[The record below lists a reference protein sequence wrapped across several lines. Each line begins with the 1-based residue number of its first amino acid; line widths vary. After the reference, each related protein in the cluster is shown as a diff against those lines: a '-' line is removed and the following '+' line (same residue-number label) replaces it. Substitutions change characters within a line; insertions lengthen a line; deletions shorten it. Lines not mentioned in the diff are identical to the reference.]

1 MDEKK
6 KQIRNIALAAAGIV
20 VLYWGLNHL
29 ELLKTG
35 AGKVIGIL
43 SPFLVG
49 LCIAYVLSVPMRGF
63 EKLLFRPNKKTG
75 KVRFEKFKAPVSLTL
90 SILAVLLAV
99 TAVVALVVP
108 ELGRTAIAI
117 RDGIPDFVTRMQDWG
132 SKVMNK
138 HPQILTAIEKVDW
151 AGIWNSALTFLK
163 SGVGSFAGSTVSAI
177 SSVFN
182 GATTFCL
189 GCIFACYVLLQ
200 RHTLAR
206 QCKKLLYAHLK
217 EERVDRFLEV
227 CTLTDRTFSKF
238 ITGQCVE
245 AVILGS
251 MFFVSMLLFRFPYAL
266 MISVLIAFLALVP
279 IFGAIVGCVV
289 GALLILVNDP
299 VQALWFLVLFQ
310 VLQQIEGNFIY
321 PKVVGSSVGLPGI
334 WVLVAVTIGG
344 SAMGILGMLVMVPA
358 GSVIYTLLRS
368 GTAARL
374 KKRDTPAEKYR

>member
-151 AGIWNSALTFLK
+151 AGIWDSALTFLK
-163 SGVGSFAGSTVSAI
+163 SG
-177 SSVFN
+177 
-182 GATTFCL
+182 
-189 GCIFACYVLLQ
+189 
-200 RHTLAR
+200 
-206 QCKKLLYAHLK
+206 
-217 EERVDRFLEV
+217 
-227 CTLTDRTFSKF
+227 
-238 ITGQCVE
+238 
-245 AVILGS
+245 
-251 MFFVSMLLFRFPYAL
+251 
-266 MISVLIAFLALVP
+266 
-279 IFGAIVGCVV
+279 
-289 GALLILVNDP
+289 
-299 VQALWFLVLFQ
+299 
-310 VLQQIEGNFIY
+310 
-321 PKVVGSSVGLPGI
+321 
-334 WVLVAVTIGG
+334 
-344 SAMGILGMLVMVPA
+344 
-358 GSVIYTLLRS
+358 
-368 GTAARL
+368 
-374 KKRDTPAEKYR
+374 